1 MPEAKAGDTVKV
13 HYTGKLKDGTQF
25 DSSQGREPLE
35 FTIDEGKIIPG
46 FEQAVIGMSPG
57 EHKTVVIPEA
67 QAYGPRREEAVQE
80 APKSALPPEIEP
92 ELQVGMQLQA
102 NNPQGQPMI
111 LTVTGIGDESITLDA
126 NHPLAGQDLVFDLEL
141 VEIA

>member
-25 DSSQGREPLE
+25 DSSEGREPLE

-80 APKSALPPEIEP
+80 APKSALPPELEP
-92 ELQVGMQLQA
+92 QLQEGMQLQA

-111 LTVTGIGDESITLDA
+111 LTVTRVGDESITLDA
-126 NHPLAGQDLVFDLEL
+126 NHPLAGQDLIFELEL
-141 VEIA
+141 VEIG

>member
-13 HYTGKLKDGTQF
+13 HYTGKLRDGTQF
-25 DSSQGREPLE
+25 DSSEGREPLE

-80 APKSALPPEIEP
+80 APKSALPPELEP
-92 ELQVGMQLQA
+92 QLQEGMQLQA

-111 LTVTGIGDESITLDA
+111 LTVTRVGDESITLDA

-141 VEIA
+141 VEIK